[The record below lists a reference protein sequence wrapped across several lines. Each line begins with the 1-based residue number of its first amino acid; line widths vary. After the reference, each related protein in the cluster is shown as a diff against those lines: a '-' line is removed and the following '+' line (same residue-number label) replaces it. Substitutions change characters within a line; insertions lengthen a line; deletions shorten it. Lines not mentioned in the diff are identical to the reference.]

1 MAKHPVTK
9 PRLDVIKRHEKNLDE
24 KIDEMVERAIATDE
38 IMIVGANETRIVKT
52 RDGQLEV

>member
-1 MAKHPVTK
+1 
-9 PRLDVIKRHEKNLDE
+9 
-24 KIDEMVERAIATDE
+24 MVERAIATDE